1 MQTTIYQR
9 INEVIRYYHNGKQI
23 GLSKATGIPT
33 SKISSWETSK
43 FLPKFDSLNLIIVN
57 HPTLNA
63 HWLMTGEGEMILTS
77 QNKTL
82 EELKQ
87 EIDKLKSEIYELKKD
102 KETYRVIA
110 ESNISYG
117 RDRKV

>member
-9 INEVIRYYHNGKQI
+9 INEVIKYYHNGKQI
-23 GLSKATGIPT
+23 ELSKSTGIPT

-57 HPTLNA
+57 HTTLNA

-77 QNKTL
+77 QNKSI

-87 EIDKLKSEIYELKKD
+87 EIDKLKLEIQELRKD
-102 KETYRVIA
+102 KETYRIIA
-110 ESNISYG
+110 ESNVTYG
-117 RDRKV
+117 RNV